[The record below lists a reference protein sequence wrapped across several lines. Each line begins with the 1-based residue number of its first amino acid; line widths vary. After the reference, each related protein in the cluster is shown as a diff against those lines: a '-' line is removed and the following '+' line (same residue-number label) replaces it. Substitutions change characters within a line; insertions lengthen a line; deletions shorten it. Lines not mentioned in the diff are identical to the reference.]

1 MLLLSGILLLLVAGC
16 SAEKPTSPSPAEDP
30 SNPISPSPTTPIPP
44 ADSNPSAGSA
54 ESTQTPDNP
63 NPATLVFDPPS
74 TLAPVLLN
82 VVAPIDG
89 SLLEVGFVRIMGTTS
104 GTSINI
110 DGVSAVVDETGRFQG
125 DLDLDPGENSIKVAA
140 SDDVGLTTSQTIR
153 VTVAEPQN
161 GLPFTVLFPPD
172 GFESSVPRV
181 TLVGVTTPDAAV
193 GVNGNSVDV
202 NEVGIFSTT
211 VDLDQGDNFLEVT
224 GADIQGNAR
233 SKDVT
238 VFLLQ

>member
-1 MLLLSGILLLLVAGC
+1 
-16 SAEKPTSPSPAEDP
+16 
-30 SNPISPSPTTPIPP
+30 
-44 ADSNPSAGSA
+44 
-54 ESTQTPDNP
+54 
-63 NPATLVFDPPS
+63 
-74 TLAPVLLN
+74 
-82 VVAPIDG
+82 
-89 SLLEVGFVRIMGTTS
+89 MGTTS
-104 GTSINI
+104 GTSISI
-110 DGVSAVVDETGRFQG
+110 DGASAVVDDDGYFQEE
-125 DLDLDPGENSIKVAA
+125 LDLDPGENSIKRAA
-140 SDDVGLTTSQTIR
+140 SDDAGLATSQTIR
-153 VTVAEPQN
+153 VTVAEPLD

-172 GFESSVPRV
+172 GFQTFVPSV

-193 GVNGNSVDV
+193 GVNGNPVGV

>member
-1 MLLLSGILLLLVAGC
+1 M
-16 SAEKPTSPSPAEDP
+16 
-30 SNPISPSPTTPIPP
+30 
-44 ADSNPSAGSA
+44 
-54 ESTQTPDNP
+54 
-63 NPATLVFDPPS
+63 
-74 TLAPVLLN
+74 
-82 VVAPIDG
+82 
-89 SLLEVGFVRIMGTTS
+89 
-104 GTSINI
+104 
-110 DGVSAVVDETGRFQG
+110 
-125 DLDLDPGENSIKVAA
+125 DPGENSIKVAA

-224 GADIQGNAR
+224 GADIQGNVR